1 MFIYL
6 SSLIVRLAQIRAV
19 KPIISLGAPMIYYN
33 YIPQLL
39 SDLSGIQYTRMRSS
53 NNAYEH
59 LWASLK
65 SGRGLPY
72 TFLKD
77 INNITLL

>member
-19 KPIISLGAPMIYYN
+19 KPILSLGAPMIYYK
-33 YIPQLL
+33 YIPKLF
-39 SDLSGIQYTRMRSS
+39 SDLSRFRYMRSS

-65 SGRGLPY
+65 SGRARPY

>member
-6 SSLIVRLAQIRAV
+6 SCLIVRLAQIRAV
-19 KPIISLGAPMIYYN
+19 KPILSLRAPMIYYK

-39 SDLSGIQYTRMRSS
+39 SDLSGIWYIRSS

-65 SGRGLPY
+65 SGRGRPY